1 MCFFLSSNTA
11 QLLLLYCAYVDSAPI
26 FTPKSLH
33 DRLAYQASLLKK
45 DPMKSSDK
53 VPIEYTEIAT
63 LGTKWGNEMD
73 VVLLLMAD
81 AEDNEELMNVFY
93 KEAWEHLTSD
103 KENNAFLASYRRHF
117 CSAAGQSKII
127 VTHSLVAA

>member
-1 MCFFLSSNTA
+1 M
-11 QLLLLYCAYVDSAPI
+11 
-26 FTPKSLH
+26 KSL
-33 DRLAYQASLLKK
+33 
-45 DPMKSSDK
+45 DK

-117 CSAAGQSKII
+117 CSAAGQSK
-127 VTHSLVAA
+127 